1 MFSSENLSNVL
12 RAVSSFLQVPVMI
25 ILILMILA
33 SIFMVGCLA
42 LEFFLDHRKL
52 KASLPL
58 LVDELKKNRGFLEP
72 VIHESGL
79 LKRQKNALLE
89 VLHHPDLTPSMRESL
104 AAELLYEEKVHY
116 DSIVRISDL
125 IAKLGPMFG
134 LMGTLIPLGP
144 GIIALGRGD
153 TLTLS
158 QSLLIA
164 FDTTVAG
171 LAAAAV
177 CFVISSIRK
186 KWYAG
191 YLSVLEMCMECF
203 VELESE
209 TVSGNRPAGL
219 PDSVRQA
226 ESSQYSHAVRE
237 RKEQE
242 E

>member
-1 MFSSENLSNVL
+1 MFTSENLSNVL
-12 RAVSSFLQVPVMI
+12 RAVSSFLQVPVMV
-25 ILILMILA
+25 ILILMIVL
-33 SIFMVGCLA
+33 SIFLA
-42 LEFFLDHRKL
+42 GSLAVEFFTEHRKL
-52 KASLPL
+52 KVHLPA
-58 LVDELKKNRGFLEP
+58 LVDQLKQTKGNLEP
-72 VIHESGL
+72 TIRKAQL
-79 LKRQKNALLE
+79 LNRQKKALLE
-89 VLHHPDLTPSMRESL
+89 VIRHPQLSPSMRESL

-116 DSIVRISDL
+116 DSIVRRSDL

-177 CFVISSIRK
+177 CFVVSAIRK

-191 YLSVLEMCMECF
+191 YLSALEMCMECV
-203 VELESE
+203 VELESSDVFAQNE
-209 TVSGNRPAGL
+209 GM
-219 PDSVRQA
+219 
-226 ESSQYSHAVRE
+226 
-237 RKEQE
+237 
-242 E
+242 